1 MIAATIGKMFL
12 NAYNK
17 KYGSNYD
24 AQSFFVE
31 IFYPLFFGKE
41 KSMLFAGNTPLG
53 NPSIKNKYSNFQELR
68 EYRLKLLME
77 KIAKGDADGGVAID
91 FPSSDYCSKNSGQV
105 TNMQIPLEKNDI

>member
-31 IFYPLFFGKE
+31 KFIL
-41 KSMLFAGNTPLG
+41 
-53 NPSIKNKYSNFQELR
+53 
-68 EYRLKLLME
+68 
-77 KIAKGDADGGVAID
+77 
-91 FPSSDYCSKNSGQV
+91 CS
-105 TNMQIPLEKNDI
+105 LEKKRGCFLQETLL

>member
-53 NPSIKNKYSNFQELR
+53 NPSIKINILIF
-68 EYRLKLLME
+68 
-77 KIAKGDADGGVAID
+77 
-91 FPSSDYCSKNSGQV
+91 KN
-105 TNMQIPLEKNDI
+105 